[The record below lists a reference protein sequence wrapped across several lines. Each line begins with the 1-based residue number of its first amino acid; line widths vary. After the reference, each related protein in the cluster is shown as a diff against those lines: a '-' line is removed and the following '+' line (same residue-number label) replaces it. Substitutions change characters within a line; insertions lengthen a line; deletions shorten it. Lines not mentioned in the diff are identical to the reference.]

1 MLLIPRGGAAAAAGI
16 GTAVLPLIFFT
27 RCVTIFGEMQL
38 PGQDHAP
45 RHLAFLAYNFPPM
58 GGGGVQ
64 RSVKFVK
71 YLPLFGW
78 VPTVVAADD
87 PSYWAR
93 DDTLLGDIAPD
104 TAVRR
109 LSPTR
114 PGALR
119 YLLSRLCSEAAA
131 NRIVDG
137 LFIPDDRVLWAV
149 RAALAVRVMVKKQAI
164 RAVYTTSPPHST
176 HVSGLMLKRMTGLPW
191 IADFRDSWTG
201 DFRYDPP
208 TRRVAKAHARWEKRI
223 FEAADRVICNTETS
237 RNGFISAFGIDPNRL
252 VTIYNGFDASDFSGG
267 PERKAGSAERI
278 VITHSGSF
286 YGSYSPEVFVRALAV
301 AIEQDAE
308 LARRVTVRFVGVMDG
323 NTELKVREIL
333 PGHCSFT
340 GYVDHA
346 RAIEAIM
353 ESDINLI
360 TLPVDD
366 SASYIVP
373 GKLFEY
379 LAARRPILSVA
390 PPGETA
396 RIIESARAGIVLSQ
410 RGVND
415 LSGALP
421 RVIRELAEK
430 KGPGPDR
437 TVVERFERRN
447 LTRQLARVL
456 DDVTG
461 G

>member
-1 MLLIPRGGAAAAAGI
+1 
-16 GTAVLPLIFFT
+16 
-27 RCVTIFGEMQL
+27 MQL
-38 PGQDHAP
+38 PGQDHAA
-45 RHLAFLAYNFPPM
+45 RHLVFLAYNFPPM

-93 DDTLLGDIAPD
+93 DDTLLEDVAPG
-104 TAVRR
+104 TVVRR

-114 PGALR
+114 PRALR
-119 YLLSRLCSEAAA
+119 YLLSRLIPEITA
-131 NRIVDG
+131 NGIMDS
-137 LFIPDDRVLWAV
+137 LFVPDDRVLWAV
-149 RAALAVRVMVKKQAI
+149 RAALAARAMVKKRAI

-208 TRRVAKAHARWEKRI
+208 TRWARRAHARCEKRI
-223 FEAADRVICNTETS
+223 FDTADRVICNTETS
-237 RNGFISAFGIDPNRL
+237 RENAIAAFGIDPDRL
-252 VTIYNGFDASDFSGG
+252 VTIYNGFDAPDFSGEPG
-267 PERKAGSAERI
+267 RKAGSSDRI

-286 YGSYSPEVFVRALAV
+286 YGSYRPEVFVRALAL
-301 AIEQDAE
+301 AIENDAE
-308 LARRVTVRFVGVMDG
+308 LARRVTVRFVGVMD
-323 NTELKVREIL
+323 ESAQRRIREII

-346 RAIEAIM
+346 RAITAIR

-360 TLPVDD
+360 ALPVDD

-379 LAARRPILSVA
+379 LAAGRPILAVA

-396 RIIESARAGIVLSQ
+396 RIIESARAGIVLSMA
-410 RGVND
+410 GV
-415 LSGALP
+415 
-421 RVIRELAEK
+421 RELSEALSRAIGKLVEEG
-430 KGPGPDR
+430 GPVPDGAM
-437 TVVERFERRN
+437 VGRFERRY

-456 DDVTG
+456 DDVAG

>member
-1 MLLIPRGGAAAAAGI
+1 
-16 GTAVLPLIFFT
+16 
-27 RCVTIFGEMQL
+27 
-38 PGQDHAP
+38 
-45 RHLAFLAYNFPPM
+45 
-58 GGGGVQ
+58 
-64 RSVKFVK
+64 
-71 YLPLFGW
+71 
-78 VPTVVAADD
+78 
-87 PSYWAR
+87 
-93 DDTLLGDIAPD
+93 
-104 TAVRR
+104 
-109 LSPTR
+109 
-114 PGALR
+114 
-119 YLLSRLCSEAAA
+119 
-131 NRIVDG
+131 
-137 LFIPDDRVLWAV
+137 
-149 RAALAVRVMVKKQAI
+149 
-164 RAVYTTSPPHST
+164 
-176 HVSGLMLKRMTGLPW
+176 MTGLPW

-223 FEAADRVICNTETS
+223 FETADRIICNTETS
-237 RNGFISAFGIDPNRL
+237 RAGFISAFGVEPGRL
-252 VTIYNGFDASDFSGG
+252 VTIYNGYDASDFSGG
-267 PERKAGSAERI
+267 PGRTAASTDRI

-286 YGSYSPEVFVRALAV
+286 YGSYWPEDFVRALAL
-301 AIEQDAE
+301 AIENDTE

-323 NTELKVREIL
+323 NIEHKIREIL
-333 PGHCSFT
+333 PGHTTFT

-346 RAIEAIM
+346 RAVEAIM

-379 LAARRPILSVA
+379 LAAGRPILAVG

-396 RIIESARAGIVLSQ
+396 RIVESAHAGIVLSMA
-410 RGVND
+410 GVGD

-421 RVIRELAEK
+421 RVIRELAEI
-430 KGPGPDR
+430 KGPGPDKA
-437 TVVERFERRN
+437 VVERFERRN